1 MLEYAV
7 TDDLSHIDAP
17 FIMLENTVAS
27 IVKAR
32 VYLEPD
38 STIEQAGNIFASNKD
53 LHAIAVVDATK
64 PIGIIHRHQIMDI
77 FVQPFGRDLYGKKNV
92 SRFMDTQPLVVEH
105 TTSFKEASQYI
116 TKNSGTTFIQD
127 FIIAKQGRYSGMG
140 NILSLLESI
149 TTLQINQLKAEN
161 TRLSTE
167 LDVTR
172 RLQQMLLPKECELSQ
187 ISGLEIAGFME
198 PADEVGGDYY
208 DVLKHGG
215 RVKIGIG
222 DVTGHGLESGV
233 LMLMVQTAV
242 RTLLAVNETDPVKF
256 LNAVNSTI
264 YSNTQ
269 RMDADKTMS
278 LILLDYVPDDK
289 SIGDGGTVLLSGQHE
304 EVLVVRVGGEVERV
318 RTDMLGFPIGLEEN
332 ISEFVAQVKIHL
344 NTGDSIVLYTD
355 GITEAQNDAKILYG
369 VKRLCEVLEKNW
381 HKSANEIREI
391 LIEDLRSHIGKKK
404 LQDDITL
411 LVLQQT

>member
-1 MLEYAV
+1 
-7 TDDLSHIDAP
+7 
-17 FIMLENTVAS
+17 
-27 IVKAR
+27 
-32 VYLEPD
+32 
-38 STIEQAGNIFASNKD
+38 
-53 LHAIAVVDATK
+53 
-64 PIGIIHRHQIMDI
+64 MDI